1 MSASKGRIFCAVLSL
16 LVAAGLG
23 AQGLFNSKMSD
34 SEKSTIE
41 RGEVLIRNI
50 GKSANISINP
60 DIHPAVRQAV
70 GIITKLKPS
79 YLAEVIQMRP
89 YDPELIP
96 RIEEILLDVPGYKG
110 IPYYS
115 ERGGRFYDLYSSAK
129 VKTRQ
134 EREGITT
141 IDAALVMPPFSP
153 YDVRITVVKETT
165 TEETAAGRASLFYQ
179 MENISKITAEDM
191 PAITVA
197 KDRGMQSLIV
207 VFPYGDQFVF
217 YGIGGVNAPVIFFL
231 KERIQ
236 ISFINRIK
244 TFCMYVYEKL

>member
-1 MSASKGRIFCAVLSL
+1 MRKPLGRVFCAVLSL
-16 LVAAGLG
+16 LVTAGLG
-23 AQGLFNSKMSD
+23 AEELFNSKMSD

-60 DIHPAVRQAV
+60 DIHPAVRRAV
-70 GIITKLKPS
+70 GIITRLKPS

-96 RIEEILLDVPGYKG
+96 RMEKILLDVPGYKG

-115 ERGGRFYDLYSSAK
+115 ERGGRFYDLYSAAK
-129 VKTRQ
+129 VKTQ
-134 EREGITT
+134 EEREGITT

-153 YDVRITVVKETT
+153 YDVRITMTQETIA
-165 TEETAAGRASLFYQ
+165 ERASLFYQ
-179 MENISKITAEDM
+179 MENSSKITAEDM
-191 PAITVA
+191 SAITVA

-207 VFPYGDQFVF
+207 VFPYEDQFVF

-236 ISFINRIK
+236 VSFINRIK